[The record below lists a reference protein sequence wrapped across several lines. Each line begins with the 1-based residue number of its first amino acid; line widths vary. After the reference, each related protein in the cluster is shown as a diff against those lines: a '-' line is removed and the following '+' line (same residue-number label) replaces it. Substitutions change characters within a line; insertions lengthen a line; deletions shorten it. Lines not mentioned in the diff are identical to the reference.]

1 MCDNEEVWQVAGHRR
16 RRRLHGGSK
25 AEQRQPQPEMRRI
38 ATRGTGLAA
47 SDSTEASNG
56 KSKAKSKAAPYKYSY
71 GERNSNKEQ
80 SPLEQT
86 AEELVQA
93 ELAKLEQLKV
103 LLPETTLWRRLVEG
117 LRHILPQLGIAAP
130 TPAGSSPTP
139 RGPPAHIPA
148 MSSYPKNSDDDNDST
163 SSVPAP
169 RRRRGLRELV
179 CYGIGNF
186 SENHSSR
193 YQLALALCLRDLLVG
208 TIDDT
213 GATDEAEAAAATTA
227 TAAATVT
234 TPQSL
239 VGLDSNASNS
249 ERTQQQ
255 LCHDGTA
262 SLPKPTTAAAE
273 LECPLPKPTP
283 TDGGSRGPPAA
294 ASKSPSRHANR
305 SPQESNPTGVAM
317 LVFDPTMGEAEKA
330 ILAALGCGLLENE
343 EGKRCCCRCCG
354 ERGSGDKAG
363 GEDVATPTLFFMPH
377 CPQRLYS
384 NVLWANWSSRA
395 MGSILILGNK
405 ISSYTDRLLD
415 ARSRADPTNA
425 LLRAGPL
432 LQDIDLLPYPGSDRA
447 GWRRDVEKLPRFER
461 AFNDLALSFSSPDA
475 RSSAEGVKALLE
487 RPQEFVEEEDG
498 ELVTGRARGGR

>member
-1 MCDNEEVWQVAGHRR
+1 M
-16 RRRLHGGSK
+16 
-25 AEQRQPQPEMRRI
+25 

-47 SDSTEASNG
+47 SNTTAASNG

-71 GERNSNKEQ
+71 GERNSSKEQ
-80 SPLEQT
+80 PPLEQT
-86 AEELVQA
+86 AEELVRA

-103 LLPETTLWRRLVEG
+103 LLRETALWQRLVEG

-139 RGPPAHIPA
+139 PDPPAITPA
-148 MSSYPKNSDDDNDST
+148 MSSCPKNGVGDNDSI
-163 SSVPAP
+163 SPVPAS
-169 RRRRGLRELV
+169 RRCRGLRELV

-213 GATDEAEAAAATTA
+213 GATDEAAAAAAAAAAVATA
-227 TAAATVT
+227 TSTET

-239 VGLDSNASNS
+239 VGLDSNVSNS

-262 SLPKPTTAAAE
+262 SLPKPATPAAE
-273 LECPLPKPTP
+273 LDCPLPEPAP

-294 ASKSPSRHANR
+294 ASKSPSRQANR

-354 ERGSGDKAG
+354 ERGSGGKAG
-363 GEDVATPTLFFMPH
+363 CEDVATPTLFFMPH

-395 MGSILILGNK
+395 MGSIFILGNK

-415 ARSRADPTNA
+415 ARSRVDPTNA

-447 GWRRDVEKLPRFER
+447 RWRRDVEKLPRFER
-461 AFNDLALSFSSPDA
+461 AFNDLALSFSSPEA
-475 RSSAEGVKALLE
+475 RSSAEGATALLE
-487 RPQEFVEEEDG
+487 RPQEFVEEESG